1 MTSQIS
7 HLSHEQLCDIVLA
20 RSPHPLSSD
29 FAALQEHL
37 SLCPACAT
45 ELSNLRTSLSIFRD
59 ASTSFAQQELLRLR
73 TGNRV
78 ESRSVHSLRST
89 ALQPIYWAAAA
100 AALLVAAVLPLSL
113 HRQSPPSPPS
123 APASAAPAHT
133 TESDEALL
141 NDINQTLSASIPSP
155 MQPLADPTAS
165 AAATSSTSAQRKN

>member
-1 MTSQIS
+1 MTP

-37 SLCPACAT
+37 GICPACAT

-59 ASTSFAQQELLRLR
+59 ASASFAQQELLRLR

-113 HRQSPPSPPS
+113 HRQSPPSSPS
-123 APASAAPAHT
+123 TPAVTAPAHT

-165 AAATSSTSAQRKN
+165 AAATTSTSPQRKN

>member
-1 MTSQIS
+1 MTP

-37 SLCPACAT
+37 GICPACAT

-59 ASTSFAQQELLRLR
+59 ASASFAQQELLRLR

-100 AALLVAAVLPLSL
+100 AALLVAAAPPLSL
-113 HRQSPPSPPS
+113 HRQSTPSSPS
-123 APASAAPAHT
+123 TPAVTAPAHT
-133 TESDEALL
+133 TESDQALL
-141 NDINQTLSASIPSP
+141 NHINQPPPA
-155 MQPLADPTAS
+155 
-165 AAATSSTSAQRKN
+165 

>member
-73 TGNRV
+73 TENRV
-78 ESRSVHSLRST
+78 ESTSVHSLPST
-89 ALQPIYWAAAA
+89 ALQPASAGLA
-100 AALLVAAVLPLSL
+100 VAAVCASLCRARAHHRVRRGASQRHQPDALCLHSLPNATLGRS
-113 HRQSPPSPPS
+113 HRQCCRNLIHFSPKEEL
-123 APASAAPAHT
+123 T
-133 TESDEALL
+133 
-141 NDINQTLSASIPSP
+141 
-155 MQPLADPTAS
+155 
-165 AAATSSTSAQRKN
+165 